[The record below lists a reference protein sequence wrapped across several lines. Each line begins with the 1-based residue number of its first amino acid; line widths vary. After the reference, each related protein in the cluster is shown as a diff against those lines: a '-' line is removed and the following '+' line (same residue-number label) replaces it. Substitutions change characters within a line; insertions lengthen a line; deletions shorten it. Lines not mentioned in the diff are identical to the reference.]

1 MAPPDD
7 PIRFLRRYAPVWA
20 LLGPAP
26 ELMAGLGDPAGRRIW
41 STGVPIVLGLAF
53 AVALRFPGRRPWFPY
68 ALLVGLGAVSFL
80 RDGAASLYVVS
91 LPYFWVPSGTALRSV
106 LLSGAGALAAI
117 AGGALSGGSAGGSV
131 GGNAIVTVVACAAS
145 TALGLAARR
154 ALDQSDER
162 ARRLAGELAT
172 TQTELAEAY
181 RRQGADAERERIA
194 REIHDTLAQGFASIV
209 VHAEAIRSD
218 LAADPD
224 GAARRLLSIERT
236 ARENLAEARALVGSS
251 PAPGA
256 AVEGGSIARTLRRIL
271 DRFAEDTGLT
281 IDAELDDVDCDP
293 GTRIALL
300 RCTQES
306 LANVRKHA
314 AASTVG
320 VVLTRQPYGVE
331 LEITDDGRGFTV
343 GTAGGFGLA
352 GMRRRLTELGGDL
365 TITSSP
371 GDGTRVLVV
380 LPIEE

>member
-1 MAPPDD
+1 MATPDD
-7 PIRFLRRYAPVWA
+7 PVRFLRRYAPVWA

-26 ELMAGLGDPAGRRIW
+26 EVVAGLGDPAGRRIW
-41 STGVPIVLGLAF
+41 STAVPIALGLAC
-53 AVALRFPGRRPWFPY
+53 AVSLRVPGRRPWFPY
-68 ALLVGLGAVSFL
+68 ALVVGLFAVAML

-91 LPYFWVPSGTALRSV
+91 LPYFWVPSGTARRSV
-106 LLSGAGALAAI
+106 LLSGAGALAAV
-117 AGGALSGGSAGGSV
+117 AGGALSGASA
-131 GGNAIVTVVACAAS
+131 GGNAIVTVVACVAG
-145 TALGLAARR
+145 TAFGLTARR
-154 ALDQSDER
+154 ALVRSDER

-172 TQTELAEAY
+172 TQAELAEAY
-181 RRQGADAERERIA
+181 RRQGADAERERLA

-209 VHAEAIRSD
+209 VLAEAVRSD

-236 ARENLAEARALVGSS
+236 ARDNLAEARALVGPS
-251 PAPGA
+251 PAPGGEG
-256 AVEGGSIARTLRRIL
+256 EGGSIARTLRRIL
-271 DRFAEDTGLT
+271 DRFAEDTGVT
-281 IDAELDDVDCDP
+281 VDAELDDVACDP
-293 GTRIALL
+293 ATRIALL

-306 LANVRKHA
+306 LNNVRKHA

-343 GTAGGFGLA
+343 GTVRGFGLA

-380 LPIEE
+380 LPTEE